1 MKIGERELS
10 QEELQRVKV
19 RIQVETL
26 LDNEVIDSEVKAGDQ
41 VYICLGNDDVKAG
54 KMHMHQTMV
63 CSDSFLVAAVDTLF
77 KENPWV
83 LLALMEEL
91 QAKMCAKQHEKRVG
105 Q

>member
-26 LDNEVIDSEVKAGDQ
+26 LDNEVIDSAVKDSCDQ
-41 VYICLGNDDVKAG
+41 VYICTGTDNGMDLCIS
-54 KMHMHQTMV
+54 QTMV
-63 CSDSFLVAAVDTLF
+63 CSDTFLMTVVDTLCT
-77 KENPWV
+77 ENPGTLFFV
-83 LLALMEEL
+83 LQKL
-91 QAKMCAKQHEKRVG
+91 QAKMCAEQQEKRAV